1 MDAPPLR
8 LVERSNRE
16 SMSRPETLGAKL
28 LRYRQ
33 QAGLTIPQL
42 AEKSCVAMG
51 TISDAENDRTDFRVS
66 TLKALLAALGKLETF
81 KF

>member
-1 MDAPPLR
+1 
-8 LVERSNRE
+8 
-16 SMSRPETLGAKL
+16 
-28 LRYRQ
+28 
-33 QAGLTIPQL
+33 
-42 AEKSCVAMG
+42 MG